1 MSADS
6 SSATHGNLHKQ
17 ADMHETVDLSRNP
30 TTGPA
35 RFIKKPQPK
44 ILYPDTMLRD
54 AVRGELVYTP
64 DLKPMMDSIARDMR
78 LTPQPVGRH
87 LGSNTHYSKMK
98 SILKQGQRA
107 MATLDRYLVSE
118 AFIRTDIWNTAPLQ
132 EFFKLVHLHGLERE
146 FRDEYWEKNQ
156 QAHPAK
162 IQKLYESIK
171 RPLTNRLDGALAD
184 EITNLAKDIMS
195 RSVYVPRADH
205 PIIRSAVAIMNM
217 AEQQPDK
224 LQESPRRIAQI
235 WAAWCLARDKHWAE
249 ATYLAVII
257 LARAGKNQLMAKCF
271 RHENSAL
278 LRLAGRCY
286 DEEAC
291 RRWQDMHGKCHV
303 IPVPELL
310 SRPVVASLP
319 HASPSSGS
327 LRKTSSSASQLQKTS
342 RMVKRTGT
350 KLAKVVPSKVKEL
363 DSSSKHQLSP
373 IRPST
378 GQHIPLNRSL
388 NAADLISRRR
398 TPEDIAQDLQIHD
411 LSYPKKDHNE
421 GIKKQRLSEH
431 NENPVHHPEL
441 YQPQV
446 KRRKITASL
455 RPIITTSSR
464 PQPDIRHGTTPATPA
479 GSMPPAT
486 PVGSTTPITAAEPL
500 IPSMAPLDM
509 VSIPVATMPASTPMA
524 TVSAPTSMSTM
535 SAPPPTPANSFP
547 EWENQ
552 MANAND
558 IATLVAMKLCGRP
571 SGLPF
576 TGQPVA
582 TKAEHESTEE
592 TWTKLEARL
601 EKKLS
606 PFLRQLEGLSSE
618 LEARGDK
625 QAALEKTIAKHANDQ
640 HDSQGKQFTHNE
652 TLMER
657 VETLTKLLED
667 QQTALDQAVTKVDS
681 LSQLVQTLQKDQE
694 ELKIRVD
701 RGQKKRGRFSANDK
715 IADSI
720 TCAPLS

>member
-1 MSADS
+1 
-6 SSATHGNLHKQ
+6 
-17 ADMHETVDLSRNP
+17 
-30 TTGPA
+30 PA

-54 AVRGELVYTP
+54 AMRGELVYTP
-64 DLKPMMDSIARDMR
+64 GLKPMMDSIARDMR

-171 RPLTNRLDGALAD
+171 RPLTHPLDEALAD
-184 EITNLAKDIMS
+184 EVANLAKDIMS

-224 LQESPRRIAQI
+224 LQESPRRVAQI
-235 WAAWCLARDKHWAE
+235 WAAWCLAREKHWPE
-249 ATYLAVII
+249 TTYLALTI
-257 LARAGKNQLMAKCF
+257 LARAAKNQLMAKCF

-286 DEEAC
+286 DDEAR

-319 HASPSSGS
+319 HASPSSAT
-327 LRKTSSSASQLQKTS
+327 LKKTFSSASQLRKTA
-342 RMVKRTGT
+342 RMVKKTGT
-350 KLAKVVPSKVKEL
+350 KLAKVVPSKVREL
-363 DSSSKHQLSP
+363 DSLSKHQLSP
-373 IRPST
+373 IRPSS
-378 GQHIPLNRSL
+378 GQHSSLTRSL
-388 NAADLISRRR
+388 SAADSISRHRN
-398 TPEDIAQDLQIHD
+398 PEDTVHDLQIHD
-411 LSYPKKDHNE
+411 FSHPKKDHNNQ

-431 NENPVHHPEL
+431 SENPVHHPEVDH
-441 YQPQV
+441 PQV

-455 RPIITTSSR
+455 SPVITTASR
-464 PQPDIRHGTTPATPA
+464 PQPDIRHGSSPAPSAVTLIAPATPT
-479 GSMPPAT
+479 GSAT
-486 PVGSTTPITAAEPL
+486 PVAAAAPSPAL

-509 VSIPVATMPASTPMA
+509 VPIPVATISASTPMA
-524 TVSAPTSMSTM
+524 TMPAHIPVAIMSAPTPMSTM
-535 SAPPPTPANSFP
+535 SAPPPAPANSFP
-547 EWENQ
+547 EWRNQ
-552 MANAND
+552 VVNADD
-558 IATLVAMKLCGRP
+558 IATLVAMKLCGGP
-571 SGLPF
+571 SGLSF
-576 TGQPVA
+576 TSQPVA
-582 TKAEHESTEE
+582 TKTEHESVEE
-592 TWTKLEARL
+592 TCTKLEARL
-601 EKKLS
+601 EKRLS
-606 PFLRQLEGLSSE
+606 PFLRQLGGLSSE
-618 LEARGDK
+618 FEALGDK
-625 QAALEKTIAKHANDQ
+625 QAALEQTIAKHANDQ
-640 HDSQGKQFTHNE
+640 HDSQGKQFTDND
-652 TLMER
+652 TIMEKM
-657 VETLTKLLED
+657 ETLTKLLEN
-667 QQTALDQAVTKVDS
+667 QQTALEQAVTKVDS
-681 LSQLVQTLQKDQE
+681 LSQLAQKLQKDQE

-701 RGQKKRGRFSANDK
+701 RGHKKRGRFSASDK

-720 TCAPLS
+720 TCAPL